1 MLRNVTFPKYKIEKH
16 KSVTKNVHVIKCYE
30 HLSQNVTKMF
40 DKLQNLVLEVKKCSN
55 HIFLKIIIKHIFH
68 IKKKK
73 KVQNNQ
79 KYVSFLLKHIFK
91 ILKIENLKIEKFQI
105 ENFQNKK

>member
-73 KVQNNQ
+73 KSPKQS
-79 KYVSFLLKHIFK
+79 KICIIFVK
-91 ILKIENLKIEKFQI
+91 TY
-105 ENFQNKK
+105 FQNFENRKSENRKISN